1 MCENTRYQPKA
12 LVWEAGR
19 AAVAAE
25 GAVGSG
31 HAACQTSRQT
41 RGENREKDIKMKGMF
56 ARECDQEC
64 GAGYVVAP

>member
-1 MCENTRYQPKA
+1 MPECE
-12 LVWEAGR
+12 
-19 AAVAAE
+19 
-25 GAVGSG
+25 
-31 HAACQTSRQT
+31 TSRQT